1 MAALTQATFDELR
14 NEVQLLKAMLE
25 PVMPKFG
32 TYDLV
37 NQANVDWKAKVEAM
51 LTEHDKKHSDSN
63 VTLQDLYAKADKSI
77 TEINIKLRDNPVFST
92 KDKEKKFQLSRP
104 KRPRA

>member
-37 NQANVDWKAKVEAM
+37 NQANVDRK
-51 LTEHDKKHSDSN
+51 N
-63 VTLQDLYAKADKSI
+63 
-77 TEINIKLRDNPVFST
+77 
-92 KDKEKKFQLSRP
+92 
-104 KRPRA
+104 